1 MCRLVSDRTERVPEI
16 RNTPG
21 HAQYGFRSPGR
32 QKAQSKSHFAL
43 GGVSQLAAQISTFPA
58 KKSAFARLE
67 PPFVAQFVKNSVSAI
82 ILTAVSKE
90 ASCLFRKYSSLSLGG
105 VLEWRAPC
113 PMAPKKGSSTTKHTT
128 RTLLRTRRS
137 LLRYFYKYINIFV
150 SYNIYSAQ

>member
-105 VLEWRAPC
+105 VLEWSLPH
-113 PMAPKKGSSTTKHTT
+113 TKRWFKYHKIHRSYTPAYS
-128 RTLLRTRRS
+128 RS
-137 LLRYFYKYINIFV
+137 LLRHFHRLWVLRFSLAY
-150 SYNIYSAQ
+150 

>member
-113 PMAPKKGSSTTKHTT
+113 PMAPKERFKYYKTYHSY
-128 RTLLRTRRS
+128 TLAYSPLS
-137 LLRYFYKYINIFV
+137 FEVLLQIRYDI
-150 SYNIYSAQ
+150 IY